1 MSKDKSGR
9 TIDPARSSDLRPS
22 QSTCVTCPGQCGGMT
37 LGRRRFLV
45 AAGAAVLSTQRGVLD
60 FASSL
65 FAAEAKPTDKPH
77 LAVVYFRRAEGGGCV
92 WPPSSTEELAG
103 TQQLQNKIMQ
113 EAAARYGVNLSVLT
127 ERATDVN
134 ATLEQI
140 SQRKPDGLIAIG
152 MDFDVAPWIE
162 FCQKCGDLPTIAYAN
177 IVHMGR
183 KFEPLRNLPSTLL
196 AHTPRVEWLD
206 TAVRLH
212 RALWDVNKL
221 NVLDC
226 PCEGY
231 YEELETVGDT
241 DEVKAIADFYEKNAK
256 WVEPTC
262 KPLMLDSAKHYV
274 VLRRM
279 MERHGAN
286 GVAVMGSL
294 CVGAGKDGYLP
305 ACMALSRLLDEGV
318 PAQCQAKHGGH
329 AQAYVQRLALSL
341 LGRPSYMGNVTFDN
355 LTNRLILSHCTSA
368 LKLAGLNKNYQAPFK
383 IRNFHANLGVSLQVS
398 WPLEREATILDRVSL
413 ANNKFIVAS
422 AKVTANNDV
431 YLQPPCGG
439 CRTIVEFDLDWDGNI
454 MDLDATDLH
463 GSAVLGDFKS
473 TVLQFCKLA
482 DLTPVDIA
490 GEAIS

>member
-1 MSKDKSGR
+1 VLA
-9 TIDPARSSDLRPS
+9 TQAR
-22 QSTCVTCPGQCGGMT
+22 G
-37 LGRRRFLV
+37 
-45 AAGAAVLSTQRGVLD
+45 LD

-65 FAAEAKPTDKPH
+65 FAAETELGDKPRV
-77 LAVVYFRRAEGGGCV
+77 AVVYFRRAEGGGCV
-92 WPPSSTEELAG
+92 WPPSSTGELAQ
-103 TQQLQNKIMQ
+103 TQQLHNKTMQ
-113 EAAARYGVNLSVLT
+113 QAAAKYGVDLAVLT
-127 ERATDVN
+127 ERVTDVN

-162 FCQKCGDLPTIAYAN
+162 FCQKRGDIPTVAYAN

-183 KFEPLRNLPSTLL
+183 KFEPLRNLPGTLL

-221 NVLDC
+221 NVVDC

-231 YEELETVGDT
+231 YEELKTVGDT
-241 DEVKAIADFYEKNAK
+241 DEVKAIADFYGKNAQ

-262 KPLMLDSAKHYV
+262 KPLMMDSAKHYV

-279 MERHGAN
+279 MERHGSN
-286 GVAVMGSL
+286 GVAVTGSL
-294 CVGAGKDGYLP
+294 CTAAGTDGNLP
-305 ACMALSRLLDEGV
+305 ACMALSKLLDEGI
-318 PAQCQAKHGGH
+318 PAQCQAEHGGH
-329 AQAYVQRLALSL
+329 AQAYVQRLAFSL
-341 LGRPSYMGNVTFDN
+341 LGRPSYMGNITFDN
-355 LTNRLILSHCTSA
+355 LANRLILSHCTSA
-368 LKLAGLNKNYQAPFK
+368 LKLDGLDKDYRAPFK
-383 IRNFHANLGVSLQVS
+383 IRNFHANEGVSLQVS

-413 ANNKFIVAS
+413 ANDKFIVAS

-431 YLQPPCGG
+431 YQQPPCGG
-439 CRTIVEFDLDWDGNI
+439 CRTIVEFDLEWDGNI
-454 MDLDATDLH
+454 MDLDTTDLH

-490 GEAIS
+490 GEPISAL